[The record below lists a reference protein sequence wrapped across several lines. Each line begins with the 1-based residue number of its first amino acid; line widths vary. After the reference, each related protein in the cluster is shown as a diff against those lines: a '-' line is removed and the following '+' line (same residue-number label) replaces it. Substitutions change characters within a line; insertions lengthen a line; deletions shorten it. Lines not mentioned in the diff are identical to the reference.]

1 MVNDG
6 DPVPR
11 ADNKYVNALLRLF
24 SGPMPEE
31 GTKYVLPPRVLFNA
45 GRVVVA
51 LDDCR
56 LLRPNEFGAGS
67 LAETVMGNKRA
78 HPMKEYRRRIEL

>member
-1 MVNDG
+1 MNDG

-11 ADNKYVNALLRLF
+11 ADNKYINALLRLF

-31 GTKYVLPPRVLFNA
+31 GTKYALPPRVLFNA
-45 GRVVVA
+45 GQVVVA
-51 LDDCR
+51 LDDGR